1 MSYIFR
7 CDDGSIVSV
16 GFEKMMESQGGI
28 LTLDNGTVARRVYG
42 DEPHPCRTD
51 KQIKVQAEVVSDKLG
66 VPKHAVNYE
75 MARAEEL
82 GLRVEFKPDPHTPEF
97 CNAHFASWRD
107 RDRFAASL
115 ANPLVDKT
123 SRNGGGQPLS
133 PELLKRATERL
144 LAE

>member
-42 DEPHPCRTD
+42 DEPHPSRTD
-51 KQIKVQAEVVSDKLG
+51 KQIKVQAEIVSDRLG
-66 VPKHAVNYE
+66 VPKHRVAAE
-75 MARAEEL
+75 MARAKEL
-82 GLRVEFKPDPHTPEF
+82 GLQVEFKPDQHTAEF
-97 CNAHFASWRD
+97 ANAHFPSWKAKD
-107 RDRFAASL
+107 EFAKSL
-115 ANPLVDKT
+115 GLTDMS
-123 SRNGGGQPLS
+123 SRNGGGSPLS